1 MGRRVSSMVTALG
14 LLSSALIAIVLVP
27 ASPAAAACG
36 DGALSNSAYGTFTGS
51 NVNIRS
57 GPSTGC
63 LVVATGQ
70 AGETVRYDC
79 WTEGTAVTRSGHT
92 YVTWSHVMDESIWTS
107 GWVSDAYL
115 SGGGAVYEC
124 LASGLAGSA
133 TKK

>member
-1 MGRRVSSMVTALG
+1 MGRRVTSMVTALG
-14 LLSSALIAIVLVP
+14 LLGSALIAVVLVP

-57 GPSTGC
+57 GPSTTC

-79 WTEGTAVTRSGHT
+79 WTEGTTVVRNGQSYA
-92 YVTWSHVMDESIWTS
+92 TWSHVMDESIWTS

-115 SGGGAVYEC
+115 SGGGAVYQC
-124 LASGLAGSA
+124 LANGYAGSTA
-133 TKK
+133 KK